1 MRIKKVS
8 NTVPTQ
14 GNIIDGSSQSIT
26 DAYSANFVNT
36 LLDRGNNYMTVRGTG
51 DTTYNYSTAWNYQ
64 HIDINTVDNYNG
76 NLLTFSNNHIVVGAG
91 VSRIR
96 ISGLIGLWEMPNTA
110 IEIHPRKND
119 ASIKT
124 IYYTKATTSG
134 TENVPIPPIIL
145 NVSEG
150 DKIDVAFTAGYTGSY
165 TLLTRA
171 NVSYLTVEAIQL
183 ESQVYERHKPI
194 TGSNSNANYIKY
206 EDGTLIQYGKVSITT
221 SDSRSAGGLSYYS
234 ADSTVTLPYNFI
246 DTNFVVNT
254 NVNLANMNIFCQSYG
269 IASAN
274 NQVRISF
281 AATTNSESRYID
293 FICIGRWK

>member
-8 NTVPTQ
+8 NKVPTQ
-14 GNIIDGSSQSIT
+14 GNIIDGNSQSIT

-36 LLDRGNNYMTVRGTG
+36 LLDRGNNYITVRGNG

-64 HIDINTVDNYNG
+64 HIDINTVDKSNG
-76 NLLTFSNNHIVVGAG
+76 DLLTFNNNHIVIGAG

-96 ISGLIGLWEMPNTA
+96 ISGLIGLWGCPNTA

-119 ASIKT
+119 NSIKT
-124 IYYTKATTSG
+124 IYYTKATASG

-145 NVSEG
+145 DVSEG

-194 TGSNSNANYIKY
+194 TGSNSSAKYIKY

-221 SDSRSAGGLSYYS
+221 DTFRSAGGLSYYS
-234 ADSTVTLPYNFI
+234 GEDYVTLPYNFI
-246 DTNFVVNT
+246 DTNYITITDVK
-254 NVNLANMNIFCQSYG
+254 LANMNIFCQSYG
-269 IASAN
+269 VPTFEDS
-274 NQVRISF
+274 VRIIYT
-281 AATTNSESRYID
+281 ATNNSETRNID